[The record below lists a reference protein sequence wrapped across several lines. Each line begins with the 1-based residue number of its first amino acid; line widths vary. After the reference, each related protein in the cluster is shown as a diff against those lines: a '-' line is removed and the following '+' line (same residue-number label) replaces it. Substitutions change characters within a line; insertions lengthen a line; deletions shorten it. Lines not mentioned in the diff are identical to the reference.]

1 MVRATHH
8 IDRCH
13 LRGEELRSKSR
24 LPGRS
29 LLPSSTLKC
38 VAALRSS
45 RTFDRSA
52 HQNFRTDSRDPPDL
66 GANYP
71 DAFRSLRPGRKAG
84 FPLVGLSKDRPSI
97 VSITESDSRKR
108 SSSASPRARLASLR
122 AASFGMRTPILILR
136 AVFVVSH
143 HLDGL
148 LLRDLAALLHAAS
161 DPGVHRVSSC
171 RETGFPAVRLL
182 PFEAFP
188 PPTATEAGT
197 SPCLR
202 GPASPLRPFPTVTF
216 TANLAFSPFLSHR
229 SSDTVARAFVPMR
242 AGASRPC
249 SIVGSVARSNVSAR
263 SRPVLPWA
271 WPARPA
277 AFTSGALP
285 ANGSSGPEDRAYEL
299 PTSRQRPF
307 RRMTPSV

>member
-84 FPLVGLSKDRPSI
+84 FPLLGLSKDLPLHRIDRGVRLP
-97 VSITESDSRKR
+97 EALN
-108 SSSASPRARLASLR
+108 SAFPRGSARI
-122 AASFGMRTPILILR
+122 AASTHPSGWERQFPSSVPSSWFRTTLTVYSSVISRPCCMPLPIL
-136 AVFVVSH
+136 
-143 HLDGL
+143 
-148 LLRDLAALLHAAS
+148 
-161 DPGVHRVSSC
+161 
-171 RETGFPAVRLL
+171 GFT
-182 PFEAFP
+182 AFP
-188 PPTATEAGT
+188 PVAKQD
-197 SPCLR
+197 SPLCGCCPSKLSLR
-202 GPASPLRPFPTVTF
+202 RQRRKPERVPASVGPRHRSDRFRPSRSPRTLPSRPFSLTVPRTR
-216 TANLAFSPFLSHR
+216 LPVP
-229 SSDTVARAFVPMR
+229 SSR
-242 AGASRPC
+242 
-249 SIVGSVARSNVSAR
+249 
-263 SRPVLPWA
+263 
-271 WPARPA
+271 
-277 AFTSGALP
+277 
-285 ANGSSGPEDRAYEL
+285 
-299 PTSRQRPF
+299 
-307 RRMTPSV
+307 